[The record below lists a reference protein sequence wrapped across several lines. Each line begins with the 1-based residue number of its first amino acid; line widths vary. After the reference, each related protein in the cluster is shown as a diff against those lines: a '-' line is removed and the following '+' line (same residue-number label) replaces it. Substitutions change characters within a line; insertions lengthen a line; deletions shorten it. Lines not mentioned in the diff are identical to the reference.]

1 MADTDTNP
9 ILEAIPTEHRG
20 AVSQLLASAVK
31 GASEKYEADI
41 AALKSSADKAKSA
54 ARKADRDAQRK
65 VLETT
70 SSDLG
75 SGSTSELG
83 RTVADLEKEWAHEDA
98 MDKLRGQLSDME
110 TRNSNLESEL
120 LNTAKSA
127 AIAGGVPE
135 DLVNR
140 ADSRKGLDDLAALHK
155 AFRSNGGKDSS
166 GKTENSPTTGPVGG
180 TATLQGGGSGA
191 GSSPQSDLEMA
202 TEATSVLRG

>member
-70 SSDLG
+70 PSDIG
-75 SGSTSELG
+75 SGSLSELG
-83 RTVADLEKEWAHEDA
+83 RTVADLEKEWAHEDS
-98 MDKLRGQLSDME
+98 MDKLRGQLNDLA

-120 LNTAKSA
+120 LNAAKSA
-127 AIAGGVPE
+127 AIVGGVPE
-135 DLVNR
+135 DLVSR

-166 GKTENSPTTGPVGG
+166 GKSENSPTTGPVGG
-180 TATLQGGGSGA
+180 TATLQGGGSGV
-191 GSSPQSDLEMA
+191 GSSPKSDLEMA